1 MSSTVKRQCD
11 FALSSW
17 AEHLLPAQGQLIH
30 SSSLPGVTAE
40 NNFRRQMNAVGS
52 EMSPHLPSE
61 WLAELISLFL
71 DSWAPREMNVHQTTA
86 VRHIHQTVNPS
97 DERDE
102 HLMYYSSEGT
112 I

>member
-17 AEHLLPAQGQLIH
+17 AEHLLPARGQLIH
-30 SSSLPGVTAE
+30 SSSLPGVAAE
-40 NNFRRQMNAVGS
+40 NNFRPQMYAVGS

-71 DSWAPREMNVHQTTA
+71 DS
-86 VRHIHQTVNPS
+86 
-97 DERDE
+97 
-102 HLMYYSSEGT
+102 
-112 I
+112 